1 MGKTAA
7 IESTGAAI
15 RWWRVATGE
24 VGDESVEAGL
34 MMMQQ
39 LIVELAEFNE
49 NMTLWAEIIA
59 TNQS

>member
-1 MGKTAA
+1 
-7 IESTGAAI
+7 
-15 RWWRVATGE
+15 
-24 VGDESVEAGL
+24 